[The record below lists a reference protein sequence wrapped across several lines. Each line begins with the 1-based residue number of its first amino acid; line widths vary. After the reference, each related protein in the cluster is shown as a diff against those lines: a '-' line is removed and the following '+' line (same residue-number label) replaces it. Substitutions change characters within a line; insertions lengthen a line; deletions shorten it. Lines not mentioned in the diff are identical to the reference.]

1 MSNSV
6 KSLKELINET
16 KQYDRQQTINALTR
30 YGEDGLVEKLTEK
43 AQANYEK
50 VKDEIDKS
58 RNDSSIV
65 KDMGSTASSMA
76 EKMVFGSSENADKF
90 VETMASYFSPASNV
104 VDKLKDKM
112 SEVSDNTQYIGEY
125 CQYFGESVLNG
136 KNPMDE
142 ANMDAYISKV
152 HGEDAI
158 PAGYFAAQNS
168 GVTEYD
174 AMTGDPRFE
183 NNDGA
188 SQSAEEQARQERQG
202 RQSSPQTPPPGMPAS
217 VVDEWRRGQQ
227 HTGPQAEPS
236 SVSGASA
243 SANAGS
249 AAAYVSE
256 APFEN
261 ATANNE
267 WQKSQMGASIGGG
280 IPMPPRPP
288 RMSFPEQGL
297 YDRYDRQARA
307 YEETSNSEMQGYDSE
322 NAVVGSAPSTEAW
335 LSGMKSYISEKAQP
349 YIDKAK
355 AYMLTTQPYFGQ
367 ENQGVQ
373 SEGVGSNKFNAN
385 DFNFLQGHGS
395 EPSMQME

>member
-1 MSNSV
+1 
-6 KSLKELINET
+6 
-16 KQYDRQQTINALTR
+16 
-30 YGEDGLVEKLTEK
+30 
-43 AQANYEK
+43 
-50 VKDEIDKS
+50 
-58 RNDSSIV
+58 
-65 KDMGSTASSMA
+65 
-76 EKMVFGSSENADKF
+76 MVFGSSENADKF
-90 VETMASYFSPASNV
+90 VETMASPFTSASNV
-104 VDKLKDKM
+104 VDKLKDRM
-112 SEVSDNTQYIGEY
+112 SEVSDNTQYVGEY
-125 CQYFGESVLNG
+125 CQYFGDSVLNG

-168 GVTEYD
+168 GATEYD

-183 NNDGA
+183 GNDGA
-188 SQSAEEQARQERQG
+188 NQSAEEQARQERQP
-202 RQSSPQTPPPGMPAS
+202 SPQTPPPGMPAS

-227 HTGPQAEPS
+227 NAGPQAEPT

-243 SANAGS
+243 STSAGNS
-249 AAAYVSE
+249 AAGYVSE
-256 APFEN
+256 APFGN

-280 IPMPPRPP
+280 MPMPPRPP
-288 RMSFPEQGL
+288 RMSIPEQGM
-297 YDRYDRQARA
+297 YDRYDRQSRA
-307 YEETSNSEMQGYDSE
+307 YEETSNSEMQGYGSE

-385 DFNFLQGHGS
+385 DFSFLQGHSS